1 MSDPAQPA
9 DIARADETT
18 HEPAEAAEYQPQW
31 GAWTRQF
38 VIVLLVVAGVYAL
51 TLIGPVIQMLIMA
64 FILAFLMYAP
74 ARAIARRTPIP
85 FGGAVALLYLA
96 LVLVVLFLLLVLI
109 PTFVTWVNDIVDN
122 VERAYADLVA
132 ALEAYTP
139 DQGIAYI
146 LGFEVDFNFLIEPL
160 RPFVLGREQA
170 APPAEETGEAA
181 LDEPTQPQGDG
192 LFGEGGLLETVD
204 LQQILDGLLNVAGA
218 ITSTVTSAITS
229 VAGLAITLIMAVFL
243 SFLILIDLQN
253 AEGALDRW
261 VPRRYHREYRLLLYE
276 IVRVWNGFFRGQLI
290 IGVIIGVLTW
300 VQLVLMGV
308 PGAEILAFFTGAVS
322 LIPTIGGLAAL
333 VPLTLVPLLQGS
345 TVFPEM
351 SNVAFALIVVGVNLA
366 LQQVIWN
373 VVAPKILGEAV
384 DLPLAVIIVGVFIGS
399 ALGGI
404 LGAFLVAPI
413 MGTIRVI
420 LLYLFSKIGGV
431 DPFPGRE
438 PPEPMPTFAEA
449 RVRIPRRRRS

>member
-1 MSDPAQPA
+1 MQ
-9 DIARADETT
+9 
-18 HEPAEAAEYQPQW
+18 AE
-31 GAWTRQF
+31 
-38 VIVLLVVAGVYAL
+38 
-51 TLIGPVIQMLIMA
+51 
-64 FILAFLMYAP
+64 
-74 ARAIARRTPIP
+74 
-85 FGGAVALLYLA
+85 
-96 LVLVVLFLLLVLI
+96 
-109 PTFVTWVNDIVDN
+109 
-122 VERAYADLVA
+122 DLV
-132 ALEAYTP
+132 
-139 DQGIAYI
+139 
-146 LGFEVDFNFLIEPL
+146 
-160 RPFVLGREQA
+160 
-170 APPAEETGEAA
+170 
-181 LDEPTQPQGDG
+181 
-192 LFGEGGLLETVD
+192 GEGGLLESVN

-243 SFLILIDLQN
+243 SFLILIDLRN

-261 VPRRYHREYRLLLYE
+261 VPRRYHREYRLLLHE

-300 VQLVLMGV
+300 LQLVLMGV

-351 SNVAFALIVVGVNLA
+351 SNVAFALIVVGVNLV
-366 LQQVIWN
+366 LQQIIWN
-373 VVAPKILGEAV
+373 VVAPKILGDAV
-384 DLPLAVIIVGVFIGS
+384 ALPLAVIIVGVFIGS

-420 LLYLFSKIGGV
+420 LLYLFCKIGGA

-449 RVRIPRRRRS
+449 RVRIPRRRRP